1 MAAKRRSPLEPG
13 AYGKPQRWHQILTA
27 GAQVRADKRE
37 AQQRENEAAAQAA
50 VQAAVQAANDS
61 TLFSGALAALS
72 TLFR

>member
-37 AQQRENEAAAQAA
+37 AQRRESEAAAQAA
-50 VQAAVQAANDS
+50 VQTASDT

-72 TLFR
+72 TLLR